1 MSKLLLMKKR
11 LLCICLAISILSYNS
26 ITATCEP
33 VEEDFVVQDFS
44 SKNTI
49 NTNEIPN
56 WPTGPEINAEAAIL
70 LEANTGVVLYAKN
83 VHEHLYPASTTK
95 MVTAL
100 LAAENSKMD
109 EMVSFSYDSVFSL
122 EEGSS
127 NMGID
132 PGQALSMEQ
141 CLYGLMVASANE
153 VANAIGEHVGGSMD
167 GFVDMMNKKVA
178 DLGLEDTHFTNTNG
192 LYDDEHYT
200 SAYDLAIIAKEFFK
214 NEYLSKIGNTATY
227 HFTPT
232 STQPDD
238 FYVRNKHKLINGEIP
253 YTGIKGGKTGYTS
266 EAGETL
272 VTCAEQNGMM
282 LICVVLKEESPE
294 QFYDTVKL
302 FDYGFSNFVVTN
314 VAENENKFSIKSS
327 NFFPTT
333 IDILGNSKQIL
344 ELDENN
350 NIIMPKNITF
360 NEIETSLNYKTN
372 SPEDVA
378 YIEYS
383 YHGTYLGFGS
393 VKKLENKQETS
404 AFDVDGAIIEEEPVE
419 EEKEKPVFINILT
432 IADKVLL
439 VAAALIVISIIISVF
454 TNYNLL
460 DNMKRRRTSRPKRR
474 KEKDKLKF

>member
-1 MSKLLLMKKR
+1 MKKR
-11 LLCICLAISILSYNS
+11 LLCVCLVLSILSYNS
-26 ITATCEP
+26 ITVFCEP
-33 VEEDFVVQDFS
+33 QEQEIDSTDFVADS
-44 SKNTI
+44 TI
-49 NTNEIPN
+49 DTNEIPN
-56 WPTGPEINAEAAIL
+56 WPTGPELDAEGAIL
-70 LEANTGVVLYAKN
+70 LEANTGVILYAKN
-83 VHEHLYPASTTK
+83 IHEHLYPASTTK
-95 MVTAL
+95 MITAL
-100 LAAENSKMD
+100 LAAENSKMN
-109 EMVSFSYDSVFSL
+109 EMVDFSYDAVFSL
-122 EEGSS
+122 EPGSS

-132 PGQALSMEQ
+132 PGQSLSMEQ
-141 CLYGLMVASANE
+141 CLYGLLVASANE

-167 GFVDMMNKKVA
+167 GFVDMMNKKVQ
-178 DLGLEDTHFTNTNG
+178 DLGLKDTHFTNTNG
-192 LYDDEHYT
+192 LFNEEHYT

-214 NEYLSKIGNTATY
+214 NEYLSKIGNTASY

-282 LICVVLKEESPE
+282 LICVVLKEDSPN

-314 VAENENKFSIKSS
+314 VAENENKFSIKNS

-333 IDILGNSKQIL
+333 VDILGNSNPIL

-360 NEIETSLNYKTN
+360 DEIETTLDYETD

-383 YHGTYLGFGS
+383 YHGAYLGFGS
-393 VKKLENKQETS
+393 VKKRENKQEVS
-404 AFDVDGAIIEEEPVE
+404 AFDVDGAIITQEPEIIEEREQ
-419 EEKEKPVFINILT
+419 PVFINVLK
-432 IADKVLL
+432 IADKVLF
-439 VAAALIVISIIISVF
+439 VATCLILLSIVISIF
-454 TNYNLL
+454 TNTNIM
-460 DNMKRRRTSRPKRR
+460 DNMKRHKISRPKRR